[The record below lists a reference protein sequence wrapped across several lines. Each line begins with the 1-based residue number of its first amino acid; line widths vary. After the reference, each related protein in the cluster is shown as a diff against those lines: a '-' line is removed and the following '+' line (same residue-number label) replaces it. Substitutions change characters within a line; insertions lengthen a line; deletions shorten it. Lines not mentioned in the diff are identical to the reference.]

1 MKLYKKKIL
10 NVNVGKCLLVS
21 LITFVIR
28 YFYANVY
35 LGFHNSLV
43 TITEGV
49 RSQIYFGG
57 ILIDHSFDLISL
69 SFFAILFI
77 LEICYLTMDLF
88 NDANDNMVILLP
100 RYGKKHIIYKDIL
113 IKMILRDCIVVVSDY
128 LFFLFVEHTSNGLE
142 DFKVIFMLLIEIF
155 HLQMISYLFSFWK
168 DSIIGY
174 IVAFIVFFIP
184 VMVCG
189 FYFSMGNVIW
199 KIWHYSL
206 LHIPLFNW
214 HNKLIIYYVEENY
227 EWNTSNIDLLNFKSS
242 CLISVISSAVL
253 VWIGKFL
260 CEKKQIL

>member
-49 RSQIYFGG
+49 RSQIYFGNTNR
-57 ILIDHSFDLISL
+57 SFVWPYI
-69 SFFAILFI
+69 FIIFAILFI

-113 IKMILRDCIVVVSDY
+113 IKMILRDCIVVVSR
-128 LFFLFVEHTSNGLE
+128 LFVFSFVEHTSNGLE

-155 HLQMISYLFSFWK
+155 ICKWL
-168 DSIIGY
+168 
-174 IVAFIVFFIP
+174 
-184 VMVCG
+184 
-189 FYFSMGNVIW
+189 VICFHFG
-199 KIWHYSL
+199 KIQL
-206 LHIPLFNW
+206 
-214 HNKLIIYYVEENY
+214 
-227 EWNTSNIDLLNFKSS
+227 
-242 CLISVISSAVL
+242 
-253 VWIGKFL
+253 
-260 CEKKQIL
+260 

>member
-113 IKMILRDCIVVVSDY
+113 INQNTPWGIV
-128 LFFLFVEHTSNGLE
+128 NGIGAE
-142 DFKVIFMLLIEIF
+142 RTNNAIALIDKN
-155 HLQMISYLFSFWK
+155 LPK
-168 DSIIGY
+168 
-174 IVAFIVFFIP
+174 
-184 VMVCG
+184 
-189 FYFSMGNVIW
+189 
-199 KIWHYSL
+199 
-206 LHIPLFNW
+206 
-214 HNKLIIYYVEENY
+214 
-227 EWNTSNIDLLNFKSS
+227 
-242 CLISVISSAVL
+242 
-253 VWIGKFL
+253 
-260 CEKKQIL
+260 

>member
-88 NDANDNMVILLP
+88 NDANDNMVILL
-100 RYGKKHIIYKDIL
+100 L
-113 IKMILRDCIVVVSDY
+113 S
-128 LFFLFVEHTSNGLE
+128 
-142 DFKVIFMLLIEIF
+142 
-155 HLQMISYLFSFWK
+155 
-168 DSIIGY
+168 
-174 IVAFIVFFIP
+174 
-184 VMVCG
+184 
-189 FYFSMGNVIW
+189 
-199 KIWHYSL
+199 
-206 LHIPLFNW
+206 
-214 HNKLIIYYVEENY
+214 
-227 EWNTSNIDLLNFKSS
+227 
-242 CLISVISSAVL
+242 
-253 VWIGKFL
+253 
-260 CEKKQIL
+260 

>member
-100 RYGKKHIIYKDIL
+100 RY
-113 IKMILRDCIVVVSDY
+113 
-128 LFFLFVEHTSNGLE
+128 
-142 DFKVIFMLLIEIF
+142 
-155 HLQMISYLFSFWK
+155 
-168 DSIIGY
+168 
-174 IVAFIVFFIP
+174 
-184 VMVCG
+184 
-189 FYFSMGNVIW
+189 
-199 KIWHYSL
+199 
-206 LHIPLFNW
+206 
-214 HNKLIIYYVEENY
+214 
-227 EWNTSNIDLLNFKSS
+227 
-242 CLISVISSAVL
+242 
-253 VWIGKFL
+253 
-260 CEKKQIL
+260 EKKQIIGNNYNTVT